1 MLALGWSK
9 AGFETGVRAVDKWTI
24 PVWWVRLDAYSVA
37 PYVARS
43 TWGARLPKLFILPGR
58 SQWET
63 NFHMRRGHIC
73 CKYCMLL
80 FPPSSPLSCC
90 LETLPTCCRASFEAA
105 FAPWCVVF
113 YSLTSYC
120 RCRRSRPFV
129 NIQPS
134 PTAVRSDTQLT
145 YLALPGSPLRNLSVP
160 KH

>member
-24 PVWWVRLDAYSVA
+24 PVWWVRLDAYRVA

-105 FAPWCVVF
+105 LLSGVSSF
-113 YSLTSYC
+113 YPLTSC
-120 RCRRSRPFV
+120 CPRSRSFV
-129 NIQPS
+129 NIPLS
-134 PTAVRSDTQLT
+134 PAAVRSDTQLT